1 MFKTRLISGIIL
13 VIIAL
18 ATIISGSWILFFT
31 LLAVSLIGM
40 RELYKVMKVSDEHV
54 TVLEL
59 VGYLGAVLYYIAMR
73 FDFGSYGTMAI
84 IISMIL
90 ILFVYVFGYPKYRAE
105 QVMAAFFGMVYVA
118 VMLSFIYLTRNLPD
132 GKFLV
137 WLIFLCSWGCDTC
150 AYCVGML
157 IGKHKMAPVLSPK
170 KSIEGAVGGVVG
182 AALLGV
188 IYAAATQGKMAE
200 YALICAV
207 GALISMVGDLAAS
220 AIKRNQNIKDYGK
233 LIPGHG
239 GILDRFDSVIITAPV
254 IYYLAKIDSW
264 NLGDIEMKNIAILG
278 STGSIGTQ
286 TLDVARKNE
295 DLRVVAVSAGK
306 SVEKLEEQIREFHP
320 ILAAVWDE
328 KAARDLKTRIAD
340 TDTKVVSG
348 MEGLLELASMPES
361 DILVTAIVGMIGIRP
376 TMEGIRAG
384 KDIALANKETLVTAG
399 HLIMPMARG
408 IWCIHPSGR

>member
-1 MFKTRLISGIIL
+1 MFKTRLISGIVL

-59 VGYLGAVLYYIAMR
+59 VGYLGAVLYYIAMKA
-73 FDFGSYGTMAI
+73 DFGNYGTMAI

-90 ILFVYVFGYPKYRAE
+90 ILFVYVFGYPKYHAE
-105 QVMAAFFGMVYVA
+105 QVMAAFFGVVYVA
-118 VMLSFIYLTRNLPD
+118 VMLSFIYLTRSLPD

-170 KSIEGAVGGVVG
+170 KSIEGAVGGVAG

-239 GILDRFDSVIITAPV
+239 GILDRFDSVIITDPV
-254 IYYLAKIDSW
+254 IYYLAK
-264 NLGDIEMKNIAILG
+264 MILG
-278 STGSIGTQ
+278 I
-286 TLDVARKNE
+286 
-295 DLRVVAVSAGK
+295 
-306 SVEKLEEQIREFHP
+306 
-320 ILAAVWDE
+320 
-328 KAARDLKTRIAD
+328 
-340 TDTKVVSG
+340 
-348 MEGLLELASMPES
+348 
-361 DILVTAIVGMIGIRP
+361 
-376 TMEGIRAG
+376 
-384 KDIALANKETLVTAG
+384 
-399 HLIMPMARG
+399 
-408 IWCIHPSGR
+408 

>member
-1 MFKTRLISGIIL
+1 MFKTRLISGIVL

-40 RELYKVMKVSDEHV
+40 RELYKVMKVSDEHI

-59 VGYLGAVLYYIAMR
+59 VGYLGAVLYYIAMKA
-73 FDFGSYGTMAI
+73 DFGNYGTMAI

-105 QVMAAFFGMVYVA
+105 QVMAAFFGVIYVA
-118 VMLSFIYLTRNLPD
+118 VMLSFIYLTRSLPD

-137 WLIFLCSWGCDTC
+137 WLIFLCSWGCDTF
-150 AYCVGML
+150 AYCAGKL

-170 KSIEGAVGGVVG
+170 KSIEGAVGGVAG

-254 IYYLAKIDSW
+254 IYYLAKT
-264 NLGDIEMKNIAILG
+264 ILG
-278 STGSIGTQ
+278 I
-286 TLDVARKNE
+286 
-295 DLRVVAVSAGK
+295 
-306 SVEKLEEQIREFHP
+306 
-320 ILAAVWDE
+320 
-328 KAARDLKTRIAD
+328 
-340 TDTKVVSG
+340 
-348 MEGLLELASMPES
+348 
-361 DILVTAIVGMIGIRP
+361 
-376 TMEGIRAG
+376 
-384 KDIALANKETLVTAG
+384 
-399 HLIMPMARG
+399 
-408 IWCIHPSGR
+408 

>member
-1 MFKTRLISGIIL
+1 MIKTRLISGIVL

-59 VGYLGAVLYYIAMR
+59 VGYLGAVLYYIAMKA
-73 FDFGSYGTMAI
+73 DFGNYGTMAI

-90 ILFVYVFGYPKYRAE
+90 ILFVYVFGYPKYHAE
-105 QVMAAFFGMVYVA
+105 QVMAAFFGVVYVA
-118 VMLSFIYLTRNLPD
+118 VMLSFIYLTRSLPD

-170 KSIEGAVGGVVG
+170 KSIEGAVGGVAG

-254 IYYLAKIDSW
+254 IYYLAK
-264 NLGDIEMKNIAILG
+264 MILG
-278 STGSIGTQ
+278 I
-286 TLDVARKNE
+286 
-295 DLRVVAVSAGK
+295 
-306 SVEKLEEQIREFHP
+306 
-320 ILAAVWDE
+320 
-328 KAARDLKTRIAD
+328 
-340 TDTKVVSG
+340 
-348 MEGLLELASMPES
+348 
-361 DILVTAIVGMIGIRP
+361 
-376 TMEGIRAG
+376 
-384 KDIALANKETLVTAG
+384 
-399 HLIMPMARG
+399 
-408 IWCIHPSGR
+408 

>member
-1 MFKTRLISGIIL
+1 MFKTRLISGIVL

-59 VGYLGAVLYYIAMR
+59 VGYLGAVLYYIAMKA
-73 FDFGSYGTMAI
+73 DFGNYGTMAI

-90 ILFVYVFGYPKYRAE
+90 ILFVYVFGYPKYHAE
-105 QVMAAFFGMVYVA
+105 QVMAAFFGVVYVA
-118 VMLSFIYLTRNLPD
+118 VMLSFIYLTRSLPD

-170 KSIEGAVGGVVG
+170 KSIEGAVGGVAG

-200 YALICAV
+200 YALISAV

-254 IYYLAKIDSW
+254 IYYLAKT
-264 NLGDIEMKNIAILG
+264 ILG
-278 STGSIGTQ
+278 I
-286 TLDVARKNE
+286 
-295 DLRVVAVSAGK
+295 
-306 SVEKLEEQIREFHP
+306 
-320 ILAAVWDE
+320 
-328 KAARDLKTRIAD
+328 
-340 TDTKVVSG
+340 
-348 MEGLLELASMPES
+348 
-361 DILVTAIVGMIGIRP
+361 
-376 TMEGIRAG
+376 
-384 KDIALANKETLVTAG
+384 
-399 HLIMPMARG
+399 
-408 IWCIHPSGR
+408 